1 MGHFKSQY
9 DVFNKKHTLWWDI
22 PNQWQNQK
30 HPIPILLNEVYQ
42 LQCYAIDII
51 HQLIRN
57 IIMGGILEQRIHPKD
72 AAILFTKVMLI
83 GCLSAQRECI

>member
-1 MGHFKSQY
+1 MGHFMSQC

-30 HPIPILLNEVYQ
+30 HRIPILLFEVYQ

-57 IIMGGILEQRIHPKD
+57 IVMGVIWEQRIHLKN